1 LILKKV
7 VKIVVTG
14 CHILKLN
21 APNSISA
28 GALDLLARFKGA
40 YSLLLTEWTGGRTG
54 EKGKGG
60 EMDGR

>member
-28 GALDLLARFKGA
+28 GALNLLARFKGA
-40 YSLLLTEWTGGRTG
+40 YSLLTGGRTG
-54 EKGKGG
+54 EKGGEKGG
-60 EMDGR
+60 EGTYF